1 MEREVIAT
9 FRAATAK
16 PDYLTTEKFDAMLG
30 GWGVFNL
37 GVWAAADVIAKEIQ
51 KGKKLKLEV
60 TNEAYTD
67 VDEIAKKTVR
77 RLMDCGADPANAA
90 LTSAAL
96 LYWAGVNVQCGI
108 PCPNR
113 KLGAVTRMAAGIP
126 SGRVSSIPTE
136 KLNNKVSGFAA
147 THAIYHALE
156 EEHLAPFDS
165 KLLPL
170 GIGGSPFVGHTS
182 IGEDHLFPKL
192 GQKLARI
199 GTRAMMK
206 AYESAGMRTCR
217 WMSALMGTA
226 AALEVIHPDAYVG
239 EEYGQFLVTR
249 TPEVVAA
256 AAVAEAGMPEVIHIR
271 GTNEELKTSR
281 VIGDAALILKDSGT
295 PTVVGMIMFNEIFSI
310 IREGAALGVGRAG
323 GPLLLPLN
331 HWVTAPSLALYLLG
345 KGATSEEITRI
356 MREVLNGYFQK
367 EDAAVATNVLARRAE
382 FIERGPLTE
391 AIIRATEP
399 VMTNAVMKR
408 ASYAYRELK
417 QGRTITELVG
427 DVQKRHVADIG
438 DAVAKT
444 MSKVL
449 NRNIEYIRFKE
460 VRPGAGRRTHKFA
473 QRHFAFDAY
482 VHVEVKVDGKVY
494 EWENLLARDAPDAL
508 LKGDQETMNAL
519 AAVGMAVT
527 ELLNAGACS
536 MDIVV
541 CTCMAAAMGMEPKE
555 AAEKASEAGNVIIS
569 MPSASLRKAAELA
582 AEIMKGLDF

>member
-1 MEREVIAT
+1 MEREIIAT

-37 GVWAAADVIAKEIQ
+37 GVWAAANIIAKEML
-51 KGKKLKLEV
+51 KGRKLKLEV

-67 VDEIAKKTVR
+67 VDDIAKKAVR
-77 RLMDCGADPANAA
+77 KLMECGADPANAA
-90 LTSAAL
+90 LATAAL

-147 THAIYHALE
+147 TLAIYQALE
-156 EEHLAPFDS
+156 KEHLAPYDS
-165 KLLPL
+165 RLLPL
-170 GIGGSPFVGHTS
+170 GIGGSPFIGHS
-182 IGEDHLFPKL
+182 AIGEDHLFPKL

-217 WMSALMGTA
+217 WMSALLGTA
-226 AALEVIHPDAYVG
+226 ATLEIIHPDAYVG

-249 TPEVVAA
+249 TPEVIAS
-256 AAVAEAGMPEVIHIR
+256 AAVEEAGMPEVVHIR
-271 GTNEELKTSR
+271 GTNEEIKTAR
-281 VIGDAALILKDSGT
+281 LVGDAALILKDSGT

-310 IREGAALGVGRAG
+310 IKEGASVGFGRAG

-331 HWVTAPSLALYLLG
+331 HWVSAPSLALYLLG
-345 KGATSEEITRI
+345 KGATQDEII
-356 MREVLNGYFQK
+356 SIVRETMKEYFQK
-367 EDAAVATNVLARRAE
+367 EDATVATNILARRAE

-399 VMTNAVMKR
+399 GMTNSITKR
-408 ASYAYRELK
+408 ALYAYEYMKSGKTFDELL
-417 QGRTITELVG
+417 E
-427 DVQKRHVADIG
+427 DVQKKHIETIADS
-438 DAVAKT
+438 VAKT

-449 NRNIEYIRFKE
+449 NKNIEYIKFKT

-482 VHVEVKVDGKVY
+482 IDVEVKVNGKVY
-494 EWENLLARDAPDAL
+494 EFENLLAKVAPEAL
-508 LKGDQETMNAL
+508 LKGDRETMDAL

-527 ELLNAGACS
+527 ELLNSGACS
-536 MDIVV
+536 MDVVV
-541 CTCMAAAMGMEPKE
+541 CACMAAAMGMDPKE
-555 AAEKASEAGNVIIS
+555 AAEKAAEVANVIIS
-569 MPSASLRKAAELA
+569 MPSPSLKNATQLASD
-582 AEIMKGLDF
+582 IMKGLDF